1 MDTTSTRISA
11 AEQLHE
17 LLATDQE
24 IVDFLDDLA
33 AVAAQEMSIEFPVLC
48 GVILGREKRGSVA
61 GSSSEEAKKL
71 DEIQAGFDNGPCLE
85 AQRTHSVMR
94 VGDIDYETR
103 WPEYMTVVRE
113 QGLRSVLAVPLE
125 LDSTAKAAMNFYSTV
140 TDAFNDREIELAQ
153 RFADLVSKA
162 MRVALRIAKHSE
174 AAEDRRKAMESRTAI
189 DVAVGII
196 MAQNRCSQEE
206 AFELLTRVSS
216 NRNIK
221 LRKLAEDLIASIG
234 QDAPTTAFD
243 E

>member
-33 AVAAQEMSIEFPVLC
+33 AVAALEMSVEFPVLC
-48 GVILGREKRGSVA
+48 GVILGREQRGSVA

-71 DEIQAGFDNGPCLE
+71 DEIQTGFDNGPCLE
-85 AQRTHSVMR
+85 AQRTHTVIRVSE
-94 VGDIDYETR
+94 VGDETR

-113 QGLRSVLAVPLE
+113 QGFRSVLAVPLE
-125 LDSTAKAAMNFYSTV
+125 LDSTAKAAMNFYTTV
-140 TDAFNDREIELAQ
+140 PDAFHAREIELAQ
-153 RFADLVSKA
+153 RFAELVSKA
-162 MRVALRIAKHSE
+162 LRVALRIAKHSE
-174 AAEDRRKAMESRTAI
+174 ATEDRRKAMESRTAI

-196 MAQNRCSQEE
+196 MAQNRCSQDE
-206 AFELLTRVSS
+206 AFEVLTRVSS

-221 LRKLAEDLIASIG
+221 LRKLAEEVIASIG
-234 QDAPTTAFD
+234 QDTPTTAFD